1 VLISLLSLLTISA
14 GVFLGAPMPKNA
26 LCSKPGRKSP
36 TVGRSGSIGERA
48 AEVTASAVS
57 LPGAA
62 STASRRDRRVLC
74 PSLALR
80 PHVCAALHEPSRDW
94 PPAKHGSSPGPGR
107 DLRRSRPCGKHP
119 APRRVQEFSLRSDLA
134 SPTLL
139 AFGALGPCAPYRDI
153 PTTIQASVATS
164 TLPREDNRQNKSPAR
179 AHVCAKICGCV
190 SAASVKNALHQEP
203 FVAVRHTS
211 GGKAILFK
219 IYYPW

>member
-1 VLISLLSLLTISA
+1 
-14 GVFLGAPMPKNA
+14 
-26 LCSKPGRKSP
+26 
-36 TVGRSGSIGERA
+36 
-48 AEVTASAVS
+48 
-57 LPGAA
+57 
-62 STASRRDRRVLC
+62 
-74 PSLALR
+74 
-80 PHVCAALHEPSRDW
+80 
-94 PPAKHGSSPGPGR
+94 
-107 DLRRSRPCGKHP
+107 
-119 APRRVQEFSLRSDLA
+119 VQEFSLRSDLA

-219 IYYPW
+219 IYYPWWPKFQSAICGYYEVDFRPLTGSGQSALSVIGRFDVRHCFSGVGYMIQIRRHFLFSTPI